1 MLLKS
6 SNEEEYQED
15 FELLE
20 FAWILKIRRI
30 NPMNLYIL
38 LTLTQQI
45 S

>member
-6 SNEEEYQED
+6 SNEEGYQED

-20 FAWILKIRRI
+20 FAWILKIRQ

-38 LTLTQQI
+38 LTLKQQI